1 MSQSARSMW
10 EEFRFQYEIPG
21 LTGDDGGKCMLF
33 LNYYTK
39 KHLR

>member
-21 LTGDDGGKCMLF
+21 QAGDDGGNVCCF
-33 LNYYTK
+33 
-39 KHLR
+39 